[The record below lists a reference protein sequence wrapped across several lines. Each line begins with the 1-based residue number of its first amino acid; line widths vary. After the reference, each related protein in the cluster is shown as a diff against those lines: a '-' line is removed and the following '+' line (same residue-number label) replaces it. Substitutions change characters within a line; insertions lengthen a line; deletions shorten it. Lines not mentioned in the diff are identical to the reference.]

1 MEAASISNRS
11 NVNFSSNA
19 GLAGQA
25 NAYTRTSLA
34 LDAGDEGATLQARL
48 DAGATLSPVEQG
60 TLARIMDRAGGP
72 PAHGPAANDPAPA
85 DKAAND
91 DVKTVEDFN
100 VTGAS
105 AQDLKDLKEALAYL
119 QQTDAKG
126 NPVSETATELLD
138 DLSDGATI
146 HIVHDGGDQY
156 DPSTG
161 VIDWDP
167 RSGLTVTGG
176 AGTQSA
182 ALGLI
187 HEVDH
192 EVNGLANPQPTG
204 DGYDN
209 TEEQR
214 VIQGSETTIAH
225 DLHEPTRT
233 DHYGSLEVMKS
244 STDHTEVAPP
254 DPSVISKIV
263 DRVKDFFD
271 SIF

>member
-1 MEAASISNRS
+1 MQVGSVSTRA
-11 NVNFSSNA
+11 NVNASDGTNGVAAFA
-19 GLAGQA
+19 RA
-25 NAYTRTSLA
+25 N
-34 LDAGDEGATLQARL
+34 LDFGADTEGAALQARL
-48 DAGATLSPVEQG
+48 ESGASLSPVEHG
-60 TLARIMDRAGGP
+60 TLARFMDRAK
-72 PAHGPAANDPAPA
+72 ADSAPAP
-85 DKAAND
+85 AAND
-91 DVKTVEDFN
+91 DVKTVGDFT
-100 VTGAS
+100 VTGAN
-105 AQDLKDLKEALAYL
+105 AQDLKDLKETLAYL

-126 NPVSETATELLD
+126 NPVSETATELLA
-138 DLSDGATI
+138 DLPEGATI

-187 HEVDH
+187 HEIDH

-204 DGYDN
+204 DGYDT

-233 DHYGSLEVMKS
+233 DHYGSLEVMSS
-244 STDHTEVAPP
+244 STEHTEVKPP
-254 DPSVISKIV
+254 EPSIV
-263 DRVKDFFD
+263 TKMFDRIKD
-271 SIF
+271 IFSHIF

>member
-11 NVNFSSNA
+11 TATLSSSTGA
-19 GLAGQA
+19 QTMT
-25 NAYTRTSLA
+25 YTRTNLA
-34 LDAGDEGATLQARL
+34 LEVSDEGAALQARL
-48 DAGATLSPVEQG
+48 DGGVALSPVEQG
-60 TLARIMDRAGGP
+60 TLARLMDRAGGA
-72 PAHGPAANDPAPA
+72 PARGPAANDPGANN
-85 DKAAND
+85 KAAND
-91 DVKTVEDFN
+91 DVKTVDDFN
-100 VTGAS
+100 VTGAN
-105 AQDLKDLKEALAYL
+105 AQDLKDLKETLAYL
-119 QQTDAKG
+119 QKTDANGK
-126 NPVSETATELLD
+126 PVSETATELLA
-138 DLSDGATI
+138 DLPDGATI

-187 HEVDH
+187 HEIDH

-204 DGYDN
+204 DGYEN
-209 TEEQR
+209 TEEKR

-254 DPSVISKIV
+254 DPSVITKIF
-263 DRVKDFFD
+263 DRVKQFLEN
-271 SIF
+271 IF